1 NFHDITEDNHIFALS
16 KIIFD
21 DDYSIYLGLTYQ
33 LDDMANEKDAIYN
46 FDSYIFGYLSLG
58 VKKDVM
64 KETVLFGK
72 DKYID
77 ILAETYNVTPKEI
90 KELTDL
96 LDNYYHS
103 SKEEQSKIY
112 QEYVKKL
119 GDILVRFYQTKGKL
133 NEYEQ
138 FVLVSDIY
146 NSKIVSAADILK
158 TVDINNNLFN
168 DLIVINV
175 RDISYGN
182 YNLYFDSKTHAD
194 ITTLIYQEKLIDLL
208 KNKGENLDYDDPDAR
223 FLVYLYVL
231 AYEDKFTMKDRKE
244 LFSSPNAE
252 ELARYIIESNF
263 DNDYAIEMHFEF
275 LYGYFS
281 NGKINFREMIDEI
294 YGFSD
299 DALSIS
305 LFIEYERCLK
315 HEVLE
320 GRLSEDAYQ
329 EQYDKLKERIAW
341 GNDEIIEFVEN
352 AINNDESMFTDFNLP
367 FSNIEYANDE
377 IKKYTYET
385 SEY

>member
-1 NFHDITEDNHIFALS
+1 
-16 KIIFD
+16 
-21 DDYSIYLGLTYQ
+21 
-33 LDDMANEKDAIYN
+33 M
-46 FDSYIFGYLSLG
+46 
-58 VKKDVM
+58 
-64 KETVLFGK
+64 
-72 DKYID
+72 
-77 ILAETYNVTPKEI
+77 
-90 KELTDL
+90 
-96 LDNYYHS
+96 
-103 SKEEQSKIY
+103 
-112 QEYVKKL
+112 
-119 GDILVRFYQTKGKL
+119 
-133 NEYEQ
+133 
-138 FVLVSDIY
+138 
-146 NSKIVSAADILK
+146 
-158 TVDINNNLFN
+158 
-168 DLIVINV
+168 
-175 RDISYGN
+175 
-182 YNLYFDSKTHAD
+182 
-194 ITTLIYQEKLIDLL
+194 L